1 MNMTRIAIIASLGAA
16 TAAAMAGSWIDLFTG
31 NQLGSAWFRSADGLV
46 TLEPQWGRLIASTTG
61 TEGTEYETA
70 LIALKRRKLTFDGS
84 WKMTVSVEQL
94 VDSEDL
100 GGSPWIGATWGTLNA
115 TDPYSG
121 WNGFW
126 VWPYTVDNVTT
137 ANFPGGL
144 EVELSSS
151 PKYRFKGTIS
161 ATYSASKRR
170 LTTRIGTKTETIQDY
185 VPYEGLGTPVVAA
198 DLDVETDAPIY
209 AFDNFSVSGP
219 GVVKPSDEV
228 IPNFAP

>member
-1 MNMTRIAIIASLGAA
+1 MNMTRIAIITSLGAA

-61 TEGTEYETA
+61 TEYDTA
-70 LIALKRRKLTFDGS
+70 LIALERRKLTFDGS
-84 WKMTVSVEQL
+84 WKMSVSVEQL
-94 VDSEDL
+94 VDSEGLNGCD
-100 GGSPWIGATWGTLNA
+100 PWLGATWGTLNA
-115 TDPYSG
+115 TNPYSG
-121 WNGFW
+121 WNGEW
-126 VWPYTVDNVTT
+126 VYPYTLDSETT
-137 ANFPGGL
+137 AYFPGGL

-170 LTTRIGTKTETIQDY
+170 LTTRIGSKTETIQDY
-185 VPYEGLGTPVVAA
+185 VPYEGLGAPVVAA
-198 DLDVETDAPIY
+198 DLRVETEAPIY